1 MRHVA
6 HLLGVHPRGD
16 ATHEVGIGRASALLL
31 LEERQLQSQ
40 IVRVLAGQQ
49 RIVRIARRLAGAVT
63 VGTGGNVLIGNASLG
78 DGLAT
83 LDGLRRVLRRG

>member
-1 MRHVA
+1 MRHIA
-6 HLLGVHPRGD
+6 HLLGVYPGSDVAHK
-16 ATHEVGIGRASALLL
+16 TGIGRAATLLL

-40 IVRVLAGQQ
+40 VVRVLAGKH

-63 VGTGGNVLIGNASLG
+63 VGAGGNVLIRNASQG

-83 LDGLRRVLRRG
+83 LDGLRR